1 LQAGEARQVRPAHR
15 LVQMDGVQ
23 KNISV
28 DLARSFA

>member
-1 LQAGEARQVRPAHR
+1 LQARQSRQVRPAHR
-15 LVQMDGVQ
+15 LMQMDGVQ